1 MLLLSLES
9 TAHKKETSEVFK
21 KNCIFPSS
29 MVDEIKAD
37 HIYEQIKSKLLGQE
51 GKIVA
56 IDTDTGDFFIGN
68 SVIDAYEKG
77 HRKYPI
83 KEFFFKRIGH
93 KAVYRVG

>member
-1 MLLLSLES
+1 
-9 TAHKKETSEVFK
+9 
-21 KNCIFPSS
+21 
-29 MVDEIKAD
+29 MVNAAQAEAV
-37 HIYEQIKSKLLGQE
+37 YEQIKSKLLGEE

-56 IDTDTGDFFIGN
+56 IDTDSGDFFIGN

-77 HRKYPI
+77 HQKYPA